1 MVTRMEFCLLGPLLV
16 RADGAIVRVP
26 PGNQRTLL
34 AALLL
39 SAGRA
44 VPLSEI
50 AEILWGPA
58 PPPSARVSVQNYVM
72 RLRHGMGEVGRERI
86 VTQPRGYLIRAAAS
100 ELDASRFEVLL
111 AAAQAAARDGSWDQA
126 AMDARGALELW
137 RGEPLA
143 DVDSELLAQR
153 EVPRLAELR
162 LQALEV
168 RIDADLHLGRRAEV
182 ITELRELAR
191 THPQG
196 AQ

>member
-1 MVTRMEFCLLGPLLV
+1 
-16 RADGAIVRVP
+16 VRVP

>member
-1 MVTRMEFCLLGPLLV
+1 MEFCLLGPLLV